1 MPPLTD
7 RDRWI
12 FATWVPLFL
21 FNILGEGLFWRGY
34 IFPRQKL
41 AFKQYTWFVHGCC
54 WWTFHIPF
62 GSALLMTLI
71 PIIFTTSF
79 VVQKTKN
86 TWSDIIIHSLI
97 NRSGFLLVAFRIAG

>member
-12 FATWVPLFL
+12 FAARCLFL
-21 FNILGEGLFWRGY
+21 FNILGKGCFGGY
-34 IFPRQKL
+34 IFPRQEL

-62 GSALLMTLI
+62 EAYLTLI
-71 PIIFTTSF
+71 PIIFITSF
-79 VVQKTKN
+79 VVQK
-86 TWSDIIIHSLI
+86 
-97 NRSGFLLVAFRIAG
+97 RILGQISSFTA